1 MNADKVRK
9 FREKHNL
16 TQDKLAELVN
26 RKRRV
31 VQIWEDSTDR
41 SMPDNLFLLAEMLL
55 KKKRAKK

>member
-9 FREKHNL
+9 FREKYNL

-31 VQIWEDSTDR
+31 VQIWEDATER
-41 SMPDNLFLLAEMLL
+41 EMPDNLFMLAEMLL
-55 KKKRAKK
+55 KKKVKK

>member
-31 VQIWEDSTDR
+31 VQIWEDATER
-41 SMPDNLFLLAEMLL
+41 EMPDNLFLLAEMLL
-55 KKKRAKK
+55 KKKVKK

>member
-31 VQIWEDSTDR
+31 VQIWEDATDR
-41 SMPDNLFLLAEMLL
+41 QMPDNLFLLAEMLL
-55 KKKRAKK
+55 KKKVKK